1 MIKKSIILTSAMALT
16 SVLFEGCGSTKH
28 VVIEQPRT
36 FVVYSPGEN
45 LTSLTKVHE
54 TEYVCDYPCGGD
66 GGKNLFFVV
75 RDNANYRNIYRK
87 DTPTN
92 MSMSQLTGGHSQ
104 NTTPCYCSAINSVAF
119 SGRLNGSAASDIY
132 VVNALQG
139 GALTQVTNTPDY
151 DESYPCFSR
160 DGKYIVFEKKLRSAS
175 VKNTEIWIKNM
186 KTNEITQLGL
196 GCHPTF
202 SPDGKKI
209 AFVKYA
215 SGSYNKSLCLINIDG
230 SNLTQ
235 LTDAGMG
242 SVSRPT
248 FSPNGRRIAF
258 QCSRPNKPDADIYAI
273 DVNGN
278 NLTQLTVNESYD
290 GEPCWTNDGNIYFT
304 SDRGGKAEHYQI
316 WKFRIESPTI
326 TTTKKKDNEV
336 TDDEVIRDKFSNY
349 HTVKTGETI
358 TDIARQY
365 GVTVRDIVKWNQL
378 TTMTISA
385 GMRLKVS
392 Q

>member
-1 MIKKSIILTSAMALT
+1 MAAASSLVAVST
-16 SVLFEGCGSTKH
+16 GCGSKKT

-45 LTSLTKVHE
+45 LTALTKVHE
-54 TEYVCDYPCGGD
+54 SEYVCDYPCGGD

-104 NTTPCYCSAINSVAF
+104 NTAPSYCAATNSVAF

-132 VVNALQG
+132 IVNALQG

-151 DESYPCFSR
+151 DECYPCISR
-160 DGKYIVFEKKLRSAS
+160 DGKYIVFEKKLRSSS

-186 KTNEITQLGL
+186 QTNEITQLGL

-202 SPDGKKI
+202 SPDAKKI
-209 AFVKYA
+209 AFVKYT
-215 SGSYNKSLCLINIDG
+215 SGGYVRCLCLINADG

-235 LTDAGMG
+235 LTDVGMG
-242 SVSRPT
+242 TVSRPS
-248 FSPNGRRIAF
+248 FSPNGKRIAF
-258 QCSRPNKPDADIYAI
+258 QCSKPNKSDADIYAI
-273 DVNGN
+273 DLNGN
-278 NLTQLTVNESYD
+278 NLTQLTMNESYD
-290 GEPCWTNDGNIYFT
+290 GEPCWANDGNIYFT

-326 TTTKKKDNEV
+326 KTQKTSTGGEKDKEII
-336 TDDEVIRDKFSNY
+336 DWPSY
-349 HTVKTGETI
+349 HIVKSGESI
-358 TDIARQY
+358 TDIARKY
-365 GVTVRDIVKWNQL
+365 GVTVRDIVSWNKL

>member
-1 MIKKSIILTSAMALT
+1 MSAMTVA
-16 SVLFEGCGSTKH
+16 SMVYVGCGSQKT

-54 TEYVCDYPCGGD
+54 TGYVCDFPCGGD
-66 GGKNLFFVV
+66 DGKNLFFVV
-75 RDNANYRNIYRK
+75 RDNANFRNIYRK

-104 NTTPCYCSAINSVAF
+104 NTAPSFCAATNSVAF

-132 VVNALQG
+132 IVNAFKG

-151 DESYPCFSR
+151 DENYPCFSR

-186 KTNEITQLGL
+186 QTNEISQLGL
-196 GCHPTF
+196 GCNPTF

-209 AFVKYA
+209 AFVKYT
-215 SGSYNKSLCLINIDG
+215 SGNYVRCLCLINVDG

-235 LTDAGMG
+235 LTDVGMG
-242 SVSRPT
+242 TVSRPT
-248 FSPNGRRIAF
+248 FSPDGRRIAF
-258 QCSRPNKPDADIYAI
+258 QCTRTNKQDADLYTL

-290 GEPCWTNDGNIYFT
+290 GEPYWANDGNIYFT

-316 WKFRIESPTI
+316 WKFRIETPRI
-326 TTTKKKDNEV
+326 TTSGVNSGKNSGEV
-336 TDDEVIRDKFSNY
+336 TRDTFSTY
-349 HTVKTGETI
+349 HTVKSGETI

-365 GVTVRDIVKWNQL
+365 GVTVRDIVKWNKL
-378 TTMTISA
+378 TTMTINA